1 MNKLSSKFVIGIS
14 FILFGI
20 ISISLIINSFYVQ
33 RYYIHEKK
41 QYISKISNQLKEGV
55 LKNEAIEPL
64 IQTLEKEEEVTIAY
78 ITYNDDID
86 QLNELLRTEL
96 QNKGIGFSKFWLW
109 DEDYAKVLRDG
120 EKIKIYNQG
129 KLNYSLLVEYIK
141 VDTNFFAVAVV
152 IPDISDTISII
163 NTCTVGIILIALV
176 LADILIIFLIKRIT
190 KPLLE
195 IKKLADDISNQH
207 FYEIDVKT
215 NDELETVAMSM
226 NQMCREI
233 QAYQEKLIQKN
244 QQMEVLLDNV
254 AHDLKTPIS
263 LIRAYTTGMR
273 DGMDDGTFLEIIMK
287 QNNVMN
293 DMVESLLLLSRIKH
307 SEVTIDTVDLEVLL
321 RKVIEEQSI
330 LLRDTY
336 LDFNV
341 KLESKCI
348 INSNREMVRNIMVN
362 LISNA
367 IKYSAGSTIDIRLY
381 EEGNK
386 YIFEITNEIAS
397 PNIDLKQIWMPFY
410 VGEESRNKSLSGT
423 GLGLSIVQAV
433 VKKLGYECKC
443 SLSES
448 RICFQ
453 VIFSK
458 NVK

>member
-1 MNKLSSKFVIGIS
+1 MSK
-14 FILFGI
+14 
-20 ISISLIINSFYVQ
+20 
-33 RYYIHEKK
+33 
-41 QYISKISNQLKEGV
+41 
-55 LKNEAIEPL
+55 
-64 IQTLEKEEEVTIAY
+64 
-78 ITYNDDID
+78 
-86 QLNELLRTEL
+86 
-96 QNKGIGFSKFWLW
+96 
-109 DEDYAKVLRDG
+109 
-120 EKIKIYNQG
+120 
-129 KLNYSLLVEYIK
+129 
-141 VDTNFFAVAVV
+141 FFAVAVV

-163 NTCTVGIILIALV
+163 NTCTIGIILIALV

-190 KPLLE
+190 KPLLV

-215 NDELETVAMSM
+215 NDELEIVAMSM

-307 SEVTIDTVDLEVLL
+307 SEVTIDTIDLEILL
-321 RKVIEEQSI
+321 RKVVEEQSI

-341 KLESKCI
+341 KVESKCI

-367 IKYSAGSTIDIRLY
+367 IKYSAGSTIDIRFY

-458 NVK
+458 NIK